1 MAKKHRAQ
9 ILLEEEQYQILS
21 EIAELEGRSI
31 SDITRRVLDAGF
43 DVMRNDFEAA
53 RKRLHLIQ
61 ETGPAYRANEKKE

>member
-31 SDITRRVLDAGF
+31 SDVARRVLDAGF
-43 DVMRNDFEAA
+43 DVLRNDLEAA
-53 RKRLHLIQ
+53 RRSVHLIR
-61 ETGPAYRANEKKE
+61 ETGPVYRVEKKD

>member
-31 SDITRRVLDAGF
+31 SDICRRVLNAGF
-43 DVMRNDFEAA
+43 DVMRNDLEAA
-53 RKRLHLIQ
+53 RKSLHVIR
-61 ETGPAYRANEKKE
+61 ETGPAYRTSKE